1 MSFRTSGAAVYS
13 GSESDDAGSED
24 GDSGRRHNNDLVDQE
39 LHLEIFKLLEERKH
53 CLINKIRPYS
63 SISGDL
69 NHTTSQHIKTYIDY
83 NNAHLIAQYLA
94 AKRPFGQSFD
104 GYLKKII
111 LVVKYVIN
119 LSRLRNILHSKS
131 K

>member
-1 MSFRTSGAAVYS
+1 MYKNYIVNLFVIYLGSALYS
-13 GSESDDAGSED
+13 GSESDEVESENEL
-24 GDSGRRHNNDLVDQE
+24 DSGRHNSDLVDQE

-53 CLINKIRPYS
+53 YLISKIRPYS
-63 SISGDL
+63 VSGDL

-111 LVVKYVIN
+111 LVVKYVN
-119 LSRLRNILHSKS
+119 Y
-131 K
+131 